1 MSAAGAGDA
10 GVGLAGRALAVAAG
24 GLQQGLHARVGVV
37 AVHLV
42 TCHGSRVTCRVT
54 RSSSRR
60 IQGDT
65 DSSGGRPPGS
75 GCSVLGVLVTALM

>member
-1 MSAAGAGDA
+1 MLFRLVPAWCAVCCPPVVVSAAGAGDA

-42 TCHGSRVTCRVT
+42 TCHVSRVTVCV
-54 RSSSRR
+54 
-60 IQGDT
+60 
-65 DSSGGRPPGS
+65 
-75 GCSVLGVLVTALM
+75 